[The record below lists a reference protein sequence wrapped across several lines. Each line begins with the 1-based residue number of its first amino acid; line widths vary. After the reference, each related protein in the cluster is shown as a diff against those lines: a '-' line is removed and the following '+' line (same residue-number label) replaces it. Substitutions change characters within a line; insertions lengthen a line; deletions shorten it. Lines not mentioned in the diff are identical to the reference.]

1 MTSVAG
7 AVGAGLVESL
17 VRPGGNVTGLSNQ
30 FEDVLP
36 KVIETLHAIV
46 PGVRRVAVL
55 QATAPL
61 NPQLWAVAQATC
73 DALGMEAVRE
83 FANSAADFNE
93 AATRIVRRKAQA
105 VVVSPDATFV
115 AERTRLQDAMQSTH
129 LPVAYGW
136 REQIILGALFSYGVS
151 LPGVFH
157 QAATYVDKTL
167 KGAKPASLPIEQ
179 PTKFELVINLKTA
192 KALGIRIPQAV
203 LLRADEVID

>member
-61 NPQLWAVAQATC
+61 NPQLW

-136 REQIILGALFSYGVS
+136 REQIILGGLFSYGVS